1 MLVSLKRVCVV
12 YVVKEVSFG
21 GSVNE
26 QMLRVKECM
35 LELHFVKTSGKIR
48 KNIKPQTIIITL
60 VK

>member
-35 LELHFVKTSGKIR
+35 LELKTSGKIR